1 MGMPLRI
8 DRTPPDHTP
17 RDLTDERAIIAGCRA
32 GRPDAQ
38 RALFERYKDRVH
50 SIALHY
56 LRGDDAA
63 AKDVTQEVFV
73 KVFRAAANFRED
85 ATIATYL
92 YRAVANACTDELR
105 RRRRLVLMGDLPV
118 TMHPQTEQTAVREDG
133 GRVSDALKQLSPKL
147 RLVVLMRYFDDL
159 SYEEIAA
166 ALGVTSGTVASRLNR
181 AHEQLS
187 QLLGSLK
194 GRGDTD
200 A

>member
-1 MGMPLRI
+1 MPHRH
-8 DRTPPDHTP
+8 DPAPHDDNRPDLSS
-17 RDLTDERAIIAGCRA
+17 DAAIIAGCRA
-32 GRPDAQ
+32 GRPEAQ
-38 RALFERYKDRVH
+38 RALFDRYRDRVH

-85 ATIATYL
+85 STIATYL

-118 TMHPQTEQTAVREDG
+118 MMHPQTEQTAPREEG
-133 GRVSDALKQLSPKL
+133 GRVSDAVKQLSPKL

-166 ALGVTSGTVASRLNR
+166 AIGVTTGTVASRLNR
-181 AHEQLS
+181 AHAQLS
-187 QLLGSLK
+187 ELLGSMS
-194 GRGDTD
+194 GPGGMDD
-200 A
+200 

>member
-1 MGMPLRI
+1 MPHPI
-8 DRTPPDHTP
+8 ERTPQDARPNDP
-17 RDLTDERAIIAGCRA
+17 TDERAIIAGCRA
-32 GRPDAQ
+32 GRPEAQ
-38 RALFERYKDRVH
+38 RALFDRYKDRVH

-85 ATIATYL
+85 ATMATYL
-92 YRAVANACTDELR
+92 YRAVVNACTDELR

-118 TMHPQTEQTAVREDG
+118 TMHPQTEQSAPREEG
-133 GRVSDALKQLSPKL
+133 GRVSEALKQLSPKL

-166 ALGVTSGTVASRLNR
+166 AIGVSSGTVASRLNR
-181 AHEQLS
+181 ARAQLS
-187 QLLGSLK
+187 QLLGGSP
-194 GRGDTD
+194 D
-200 A
+200 AGGMDD

>member
-1 MGMPLRI
+1 MPM
-8 DRTPPDHTP
+8 
-17 RDLTDERAIIAGCRA
+17 TDSAIIAGCRD

-38 RALFERYKDRVH
+38 RALFDRYRDRVH

-85 ATIATYL
+85 AAIATYL

-118 TMHPQTEQTAVREDG
+118 TMHPQTEQAAPRETG
-133 GRVSDALKQLSPKL
+133 GRVSDAVRQLSPKL

-159 SYEEIAA
+159 SYDEIAA
-166 ALGVTSGTVASRLNR
+166 ALDVTTGTVASRLNR
-181 AHEQLS
+181 AHAQLS
-187 QLLGSLK
+187 KTLGPLS
-194 GRGDTD
+194 GPGDQD
-200 A
+200 D

>member
-1 MGMPLRI
+1 MPA
-8 DRTPPDHTP
+8 
-17 RDLTDERAIIAGCRA
+17 TDASIIEGCRA

-38 RALFERYKDRVH
+38 RALFDRYKDRVH
-50 SIALHY
+50 SIALHF

-118 TMHPQTEQTAVREDG
+118 TMHPQTEQTAVREEG
-133 GRVSDALKQLSPKL
+133 GRVSDALKKLSPKL

-159 SYEEIAA
+159 SYDEIAE
-166 ALGVTSGTVASRLNR
+166 ALDVTAGTVASRLNR
-181 AHEQLS
+181 AHAQLS
-187 QLLGSLK
+187 DLLGSK
-194 GRGDTD
+194 AGRGGVDD
-200 A
+200 

>member
-1 MGMPLRI
+1 MPLRI
-8 DRTPPDHTP
+8 DRTPSDDTLT
-17 RDLTDERAIIAGCRA
+17 DLSDERAIIAGCRA

-38 RALFERYKDRVH
+38 RALFDRYRDKVH

-73 KVFRAAANFRED
+73 KVFRAAANFREE

-118 TMHPQTEQTAVREDG
+118 TLHPQTEQATPREDG

-147 RLVVLMRYFDDL
+147 RLVVVMRYFDDL
-159 SYEEIAA
+159 SYDEIAA

-181 AHEQLS
+181 AHAQLVA
-187 QLLGSLK
+187 LLGPTA
-194 GRGDTD
+194 GRGGNE
-200 A
+200 